1 MNANERNALALNEV
15 QNQQRETMNQLM
27 ARIAKLE
34 ADNAALRNELQAF
47 KAMVLPKIMGNGA
60 TS

>member
-1 MNANERNALALNEV
+1 MNVNERNALALNEV
-15 QNQQRETMNQLM
+15 QKQQRETMNQLM

>member
-1 MNANERNALALNEV
+1 MEVNERNANALNAE
-15 QNQQRETMNQLM
+15 QIRQRDIINKLVERVT
-27 ARIAKLE
+27 KLE

-47 KAMVLPKIMGNGA
+47 KAMVLPRIMGNGA